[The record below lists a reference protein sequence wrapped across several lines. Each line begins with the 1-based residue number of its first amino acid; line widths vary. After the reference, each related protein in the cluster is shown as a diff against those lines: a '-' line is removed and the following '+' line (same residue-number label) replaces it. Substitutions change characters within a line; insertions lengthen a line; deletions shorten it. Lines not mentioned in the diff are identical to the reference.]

1 MMNQHYHPL
10 RDTTTTSPNIN
21 DNSSPYYTH
30 HRTGVSLFSPTN
42 MNITPTSS
50 SSPFKPTATLS
61 PYSSPSAI
69 VSLMLFLFIVYL
81 FILESLATTNNTLY
95 GVSLEFN

>member
-10 RDTTTTSPNIN
+10 RDPTTTSPILA
-21 DNSSPYYTH
+21 DNTSYYTH
-30 HRTGVSLFSPTN
+30 HRTAVSLFSPTTN

-61 PYSSPSAI
+61 SYPSPST
-69 VSLMLFLFIVYL
+69 IVYRQ
-81 FILESLATTNNTLY
+81 TY
-95 GVSLEFN
+95 YFN